1 MLMVS
6 FTDLRLDM
14 RQSTSKNPLD
24 YIYTYIY
31 IYTHYYYEFS
41 SIIKTKCEYLHERC
55 VKLPC
60 QLTYVSGKLRN
71 KLPVHEELL
80 CPEVKSVT

>member
-24 YIYTYIY
+24 Y

-80 CPEVKSVT
+80 CPKVKPVT